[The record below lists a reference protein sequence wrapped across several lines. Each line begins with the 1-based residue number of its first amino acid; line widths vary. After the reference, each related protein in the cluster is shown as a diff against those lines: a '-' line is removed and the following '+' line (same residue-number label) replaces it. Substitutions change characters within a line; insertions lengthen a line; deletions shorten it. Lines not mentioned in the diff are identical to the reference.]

1 MTSTKRASSSGLES
15 AIIWRESRELALVIM
30 LMLTLVLAAWG
41 SWEVAEIVAICKA
54 HGYVQPTVYQGIYNA
69 IHRNVEPELFPCLR
83 KHGIAF
89 YEYNPLG
96 GGFFTG
102 QYTSPDTAVEAGSRF
117 DPEALQG
124 KVRLP
129 PSPTNF
135 LHSHTH
141 IHADVPLK
149 VCSPSPLLTMTDGMN
164 AWIAGIGTS
173 PTLPRS
179 A

>member
-1 MTSTKRASSSGLES
+1 
-15 AIIWRESRELALVIM
+15 
-30 LMLTLVLAAWG
+30 
-41 SWEVAEIVAICKA
+41 WEVAEIVAICKA

-102 QYTSPDTAVEAGSRF
+102 QYTSLDTAVEAGSRF

-124 KVRLP
+124 KVRLASPP
-129 PSPTNF
+129 PST
-135 LHSHTH
+135 SCTHTL
-141 IHADVPLK
+141 ISTQMYRSRFVPPPPFTRLRMRWMHGLQ
-149 VCSPSPLLTMTDGMN
+149 VLERALLCRARCD
-164 AWIAGIGTS
+164 S
-173 PTLPRS
+173 QRS
-179 A
+179 